1 MMQDNIITFHLWC
14 ELLAHFCQF
23 APFFFLLLSKNMTTC
38 TLSLSLKQG
47 QELLWE
53 QSEILTMQVRNKSTD
68 KVIAFTSMKKVIW
81 QTDYWKIFQK

>member
-1 MMQDNIITFHLWC
+1 
-14 ELLAHFCQF
+14 
-23 APFFFLLLSKNMTTC
+23 MTTC

-53 QSEILTMQVRNKSTD
+53 QSEILTMQVSNKSTD

-81 QTDYWKIFQK
+81 QTGYWKIFQK